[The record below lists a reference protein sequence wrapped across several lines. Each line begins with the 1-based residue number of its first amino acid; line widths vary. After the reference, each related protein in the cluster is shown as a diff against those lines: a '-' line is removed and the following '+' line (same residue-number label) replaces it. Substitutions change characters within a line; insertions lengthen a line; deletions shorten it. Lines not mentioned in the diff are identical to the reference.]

1 MPKFIDTEN
10 VIVNLGSE
18 PDKLRA
24 EVGKY
29 LDSSGLDSG
38 CGDNYVSMTIME
50 STDVDTSIFSKKRYV
65 GSIVANSDLFRDM
78 DQWHDYL
85 RRTIATDISF
95 FDHTFNYVF
104 LSDQVVNT
112 FVNSYHE
119 KNYEDFTKQYDTRL
133 LANFNLLSYSERNSV
148 ENIRQIS
155 QMITRFDDS
164 SFSID
169 TTTALHEYF
178 NNFSNRAQNYVG
190 SLESAANK
198 QKNIFFIDN
207 EGGSLSSATGLQQAK
222 DLFPFYYQC
231 NVANVPS
238 GGNGLL
244 NNISLADKEK
254 NIYQALKN
262 NALSRTRRFFTTN
275 DNTSKNIKITSL
287 TSLLTTAN
295 IAEFS
300 EGPDE
305 LFLMSQSKIPPQNNS
320 NFFADQLNTVRCI
333 GRIRRLINAAQRD
346 FKDIIGLNV
355 PLTDCPVYDMGF
367 KIEKFIGNTQGT
379 PIQTFYFKTLTEF
392 IDTQFNYG
400 VKYIYRIKKL
410 VAVLGASYKYTDLF
424 YSDLDEDG
432 TVFYRNF
439 DGETTENIPTGM
451 GVGQPEYKAFMNIEV
466 NPSFQIVE
474 ILLNENEQTFLELP
488 VHPPI
493 AQAYN
498 QKNKGSIEFFLRPAG
513 YEGPL
518 SSEFVDDMLTA
529 DYFYGKYRMYRLD
542 HPPNDMS
549 EFEEAFV
556 SEVDEQMSIFVPES
570 SALEEEDLE
579 TIKKETAFFEDVV
592 RPHVKYYYAF
602 KAVSYHGTE
611 SGFSNILEVEL
622 LKDSDEYKISVK
634 DYIIKQSKNYTNKI
648 MAKRLLRIVPNL
660 ERLLFTDETSI
671 TQYTIGDVDGEALFS
686 HSPRTFKIRIKSKHT
701 GKIIDINV
709 NFKIE
714 ELQP

>member
-29 LDSSGLDSG
+29 LRSSGQSNIPDG
-38 CGDNYVSMTIME
+38 YIVMTTSE
-50 STDVDTSIFSKKRYV
+50 STALDTSIFSKKRYI
-65 GSIVANSDLFRDM
+65 GKIAAKEDFFRDIN
-78 DQWHDYL
+78 QWHDYI
-85 RRTIATDISF
+85 RRTVVTDTSF
-95 FDHTFNYVF
+95 FDHTFEYDF
-104 LSDQVVNT
+104 SPDQVVNT

-133 LANFNLLSYSERNSV
+133 LANFNLLSYAYRNQI

-155 QMITRFDDS
+155 QMITRFDDPL
-164 SFSID
+164 FSIETTD
-169 TTTALHEYF
+169 TLHEYF

-207 EGGSLSSATGLQQAK
+207 ESGSLSLAAGSQQAK

-231 NVANVPS
+231 NVANVPF
-238 GGNGLL
+238 GDFGLL
-244 NNISLADKEK
+244 NNISAVDKEK

-262 NALSRTRRFFTTN
+262 NVLNRTRRFFTTN
-275 DNTSKNIKITSL
+275 DAINKNIKITSL

-295 IAEFS
+295 IASFT

-305 LFLMSQSKIPPQNNS
+305 LFLMSQSKIPPENNS
-320 NFFADQLNTVRCI
+320 NFFADQLNTVMCI
-333 GRIRRLINAAQRD
+333 GRIRRLINLAQRE
-346 FKDIIGLNV
+346 FKDIIGLNT
-355 PLTDCPVYDMGF
+355 PLTNCPVYDMGF

-432 TVFYRNF
+432 TVFYRNSE
-439 DGETTENIPTGM
+439 GETTENIPPGM
-451 GVGQPEYKAFMNIEV
+451 GIGGQTEYKAFMNIEV
-466 NPSFQIVE
+466 NPSFQVVE

-518 SSEFVDDMLTA
+518 SSEFVDDMLSA
-529 DYFYGKYRMYRLD
+529 DYFYGKYRMYRMD
-542 HPPNDMS
+542 HPPTNMQQ
-549 EFEEAFV
+549 FEEAFV
-556 SEVDEQMSIFVPES
+556 SEVDEQMTLSFPSI
-570 SALEEEDLE
+570 LERSQQ
-579 TIKKETAFFEDVV
+579 TIDKETAFFEDIV

-622 LKDSDEYKISVK
+622 QKDSDEYKINVK
-634 DYIIKQSKNYTNKI
+634 DYIIKQNKNYTNKI
-648 MAKRLLRIVPNL
+648 MAKRLVRIVPNL
-660 ERLLFTDETSI
+660 ERLLFTQQQGPST
-671 TQYTIGDVDGEALFS
+671 YAIGDQDGEALFS
-686 HSPRTFKIRIKSKHT
+686 PNPRTFKIRIKSKHT

-714 ELQP
+714 DLQP

>member
-10 VIVNLGSE
+10 VITTLGSE

-29 LDSSGLDSG
+29 LDANGANSN
-38 CGDNYVSMTIME
+38 CGNSYVSMSATE
-50 STDVDTSIFSKKRYV
+50 ATDVDTSIFSKKRYV
-65 GSIVANSDLFRDM
+65 GRIVANNDVFRDI
-78 DQWHDYL
+78 DQWHDYI
-85 RRTIATDISF
+85 RRTVVTDTSF
-95 FDHTFNYVF
+95 YDHTFEYDFSPDN
-104 LSDQVVNT
+104 VVNT

-119 KNYEDFTKQYDTRL
+119 KNYEDSTKQYDTRL
-133 LANFNLLSYSERNSV
+133 LANFNLLSYSERDSI

-155 QMITRFDDS
+155 QMMTSFDDS
-164 SFSID
+164 SFSIQN
-169 TTTALHEYF
+169 TNELYEYL
-178 NNFSNRAQNYVG
+178 NHFSNRAQNYVG

-198 QKNIFFIDN
+198 QKNIYFIDN
-207 EGGSLSSATGLQQAK
+207 DLGDFYK
-222 DLFPFYYQC
+222 DEFPFYYQC
-231 NVANVPS
+231 NVANVPL

-244 NNISLADKEK
+244 NNIDAVDKEK
-254 NIYQALKN
+254 NIYQGLKN
-262 NALSRTRRFFTTN
+262 NISNSTRRFFTTN
-275 DNTSKNIKITSL
+275 DATNKSVKITSL
-287 TSLLTTAN
+287 TSLLTTTN
-295 IAEFS
+295 IASFS

-305 LFLMSQSKIPPQNNS
+305 LFLMSQSKIPPEDNS

-333 GRIRRLINAAQRD
+333 GQIRSLIDLAQRN
-346 FKDIIGLNV
+346 FKDIIGLDDA
-355 PLTDCPVYDMGF
+355 LTSCPVYDMGF
-367 KIEKFIGNTQGT
+367 KIEKFISTTQGT

-410 VAVLGASYKYTDLF
+410 VAVLGASYRYTDLF

-432 TVFYRNF
+432 TIFYRNF
-439 DGETTENIPTGM
+439 DGETTENIPTILT
-451 GVGQPEYKAFMNIEV
+451 QSKYKAFVNIEV

-474 ILLNENEQTFLELP
+474 ILLNENEQTFLEIP

-518 SSEFVDDMLTA
+518 ESEFVDDKLSS

-542 HPPNDMS
+542 HPPSDM
-549 EFEEAFV
+549 EQFEESFI
-556 SEVDEQMSIFVPES
+556 SEVDEKMTLSFPNI
-570 SALEEEDLE
+570 LERSQQ
-579 TIKKETAFFEDVV
+579 TIDKETAFFEDIV

-611 SGFSNILEVEL
+611 SEFSSILEVEL

-634 DYIIKQSKNYTNKI
+634 DYIIKENRNYTNKI
-648 MAKRLLRIVPNL
+648 MSKRLFRIVPNF
-660 ERLLFTDETSI
+660 ERLLFTDQDSSTS
-671 TQYTIGDVDGEALFS
+671 YTIGDQDGQSLFS
-686 HSPRTFKIRIKSKHT
+686 SNTRTFKIRIKSKHT
-701 GKIIDINV
+701 GKIIDVNV
-709 NFKIE
+709 NFKLE
-714 ELQP
+714 DLQP

>member
-29 LDSSGLDSG
+29 LDPSGSDSN
-38 CGDNYVSMTIME
+38 CGDNYVSMVTTE
-50 STDVDTSIFSKKRYV
+50 STDIDTSIFSKKKYI
-65 GSIVANSDLFRDM
+65 GAISTSADYFRDM
-78 DQWHDYL
+78 DQWHDYI
-85 RRTIATDISF
+85 RRTIVTDISF
-95 FDHTFNYVF
+95 FDHTFDYDF
-104 LSDQVVNT
+104 SSDHVVNT

-133 LANFNLLSYSERNSV
+133 LANFNLLSYAYRNQI

-155 QMITRFDDS
+155 QMLTSFDDS
-164 SFSID
+164 TFSIE
-169 TTTALHEYF
+169 TTDILHEYF

-198 QKNIFFIDN
+198 QKNIFFINNSDDFF
-207 EGGSLSSATGLQQAK
+207 AK
-222 DLFPFYYQC
+222 EEFPFYYQC
-231 NVANVPS
+231 NVANVRS

-244 NNISLADKEK
+244 NNISLTDKEK

-275 DNTSKNIKITSL
+275 DKTSKNIKITSL

-305 LFLMSQSKIPPQNNS
+305 LFLMAQSKIPPENNS

-333 GRIRRLINAAQRD
+333 GRIRSLINTAQRN
-346 FKDIIGLNV
+346 FKDIIGLDG
-355 PLTDCPVYDMGF
+355 PLKNCPVYDMGF
-367 KIEKFIGNTQGT
+367 KIEKFIGNTQGA
-379 PIQTFYFKTLTEF
+379 PIQTFYFKTLDEF

-410 VAVLGASYKYTDLF
+410 VAVLGASYKYTGLF
-424 YSDLDEDG
+424 YSDLDENG

-439 DGETTENIPTGM
+439 EGETTENIPSGM
-451 GVGQPEYKAFMNIEV
+451 VIGGQTEYKAFMNIEV

-474 ILLNENEQTFLELP
+474 VLLNENEQTFLELP

-518 SSEFVDDMLTA
+518 SSEFTDDMLTS

-549 EFEEAFV
+549 EFEQAFI
-556 SEVDEQMSIFVPES
+556 SEVDEQMTLTFPSI
-570 SALEEEDLE
+570 LERVQQ
-579 TIKKETAFFEDVV
+579 TIDKETAFFEDVV

-660 ERLLFTDETSI
+660 ERLLFTSETSI
-671 TQYTIGDVDGEALFS
+671 DSYTIGDVDGEALFS

-714 ELQP
+714 DLQP

>member
-10 VIVNLGSE
+10 VITTLGSE

-29 LDSSGLDSG
+29 LDGSGSNSA
-38 CGDNYVSMTIME
+38 CGNSYVSMTATE
-50 STDVDTSIFSKKRYV
+50 ATDVDTSIFSKKRYV
-65 GSIVANSDLFRDM
+65 GRIVANNDVFRDM
-78 DQWHDYL
+78 DQWHDYI
-85 RRTIATDISF
+85 RRTISTNTSF
-95 FDHTFNYVF
+95 YDHTFEYNF
-104 LSDQVVNT
+104 SSDQVVNT

-119 KNYEDFTKQYDTRL
+119 KNYEDSTKQYDTRL
-133 LANFNLLSYSERNSV
+133 LANFNLLSYSERDSI

-155 QMITRFDDS
+155 QMMTSFDDS
-164 SFSID
+164 SFSIQN
-169 TTTALHEYF
+169 TNELYEYL
-178 NNFSNRAQNYVG
+178 NHFSNRAQNYVG

-198 QKNIFFIDN
+198 QKNIYFIDN
-207 EGGSLSSATGLQQAK
+207 DLGDFYK
-222 DLFPFYYQC
+222 DEFPFYYQC
-231 NVANVPS
+231 NVANVPL

-244 NNISLADKEK
+244 NNIDAVDKEK
-254 NIYQALKN
+254 NIYQGLKN
-262 NALSRTRRFFTTN
+262 NISNSTRRFFTTN
-275 DNTSKNIKITSL
+275 DATNKSVKITSL
-287 TSLLTTAN
+287 TSLLTTTN
-295 IAEFS
+295 IASFS

-305 LFLMSQSKIPPQNNS
+305 LFLMSQSKIPPEDNS

-333 GRIRRLINAAQRD
+333 GQIRSLIDLAQRN
-346 FKDIIGLNV
+346 FKDIIGLDAA
-355 PLTDCPVYDMGF
+355 LASCPVYDMGF
-367 KIEKFIGNTQGT
+367 KIEKFISTTQGT

-410 VAVLGASYKYTDLF
+410 VAVLGASYRYTDLF

-432 TVFYRNF
+432 TIFYRNF
-439 DGETTENIPTGM
+439 DGETTENIPTIPT
-451 GVGQPEYKAFMNIEV
+451 QSKYKAFVNIEV

-474 ILLNENEQTFLELP
+474 ILLNENEQTFLEIP

-518 SSEFVDDMLTA
+518 ESEFVDDKLSS

-542 HPPNDMS
+542 HPPSDM
-549 EFEEAFV
+549 EQFEESFI
-556 SEVDEQMSIFVPES
+556 SEVDEKMTLSFPNISERSQQ
-570 SALEEEDLE
+570 
-579 TIKKETAFFEDVV
+579 TIDKETAFFEDIV

-611 SGFSNILEVEL
+611 SEFSSILEVEL

-634 DYIIKQSKNYTNKI
+634 DYIIKENRNYTNKI
-648 MAKRLLRIVPNL
+648 MSKRLFRIVPNF
-660 ERLLFTDETSI
+660 ERLLFTDQDSSTS
-671 TQYTIGDVDGEALFS
+671 YTIGDQDGQSLFS
-686 HSPRTFKIRIKSKHT
+686 SNTRTFKIRIKSKHT
-701 GKIIDINV
+701 GKIIDVNV
-709 NFKIE
+709 NFKLE
-714 ELQP
+714 DLQP